1 MDNELH
7 IEQLVQKNNM
17 PKDPSVEF
25 ADLSPVRVVATMPV
39 DDRHWQSLYS
49 ADGHGGEGC
58 P

>member
-7 IEQLVQKNNM
+7 IEQLVQKNNL
-17 PKDPSVEF
+17 PKNPGIEF

-39 DDRHWQSLYS
+39 DDRHRQSLYS
-49 ADGHGGEGC
+49 ADGHGGEGR

>member
-7 IEQLVQKNNM
+7 IEQLVQKNNT

-25 ADLSPVRVVATMPV
+25 ADLSPVRVATMPV
-39 DDRHWQSLYS
+39 DDRLWQSLSS
-49 ADGHGGEGC
+49 ADGHGGEGR

>member
-7 IEQLVQKNNM
+7 IEQLVQKNNT

-25 ADLSPVRVVATMPV
+25 ADLSPVRVVVTMPI
-39 DDRHWQSLYS
+39 DGRQWQPFYY
-49 ADGHGGEGC
+49 ADGHGRVGR

>member
-7 IEQLVQKNNM
+7 IEQLVQKNDMSKN
-17 PKDPSVEF
+17 PGVEF

-39 DDRHWQSLYS
+39 DDRLWQSLSS
-49 ADGHGGEGC
+49 ADGHGGEGR

>member
-1 MDNELH
+1 MDNEL
-7 IEQLVQKNNM
+7 LVQKNNM
-17 PKDPSVEF
+17 PKDPGVEF

-49 ADGHGGEGC
+49 ADGHGAEGR